1 MRSLHIIHLKNSNT
15 MIRNITLLTLA
26 ALVGFAFTPLNGPV
40 EVMRV
45 NTQESII
52 KWKGYKVIGKHN
64 GTVALKDGSLQF
76 EDGQLTGGSFVMD
89 MTSITVLDLTGDY
102 KAKLEGHLKS
112 DDFFGV
118 EKHPTAKFEITRVV
132 SRGMPGDYKIEGDLT
147 VKGITKPI
155 RFNARVTEEKGAK
168 VAKADMKLDRTDYN
182 VRYGSG
188 SFFDNLG
195 DKTIYDEFDLSVELV
210 AGK

>member
-1 MRSLHIIHLKNSNT
+1 MRSLISKNLKNSNI
-15 MIRNITLLTLA
+15 MIRNITLLNLTALA
-26 ALVGFAFTPLNGPV
+26 SFAFSSLNGPV
-40 EVMRV
+40 EVLTV
-45 NTQESII
+45 NTEKSVI
-52 KWKGYKVIGKHN
+52 KWEGYKVTGKHN
-64 GTVALKDGSLQF
+64 GTVALKDGNLQF
-76 EDGQLTGGSFVMD
+76 EDGQLTGGSFAMD
-89 MTSITVLDLTGDY
+89 MTSITVLDLTGNY

-118 EKHPTAKFEITRVV
+118 EKYPTAKFEITRVV

-155 RFNARVTEEKGAK
+155 RFNATVTEENGVQ

-210 AGK
+210 AR